1 MFPGLEPEQ
10 WAAILGGMYVRALL
24 IQHSG
29 CGLECSALV
38 GIAAK
43 AVKVETNKN

>member
-10 WAAILGGMYVRALL
+10 WDTILGGVYVRAVL
-24 IQHSG
+24 IQCSG
-29 CGLECSALV
+29 FGLEPSALV